1 MRSAL
6 RWPAI
11 AWPGLAWG
19 RGVREAGLA
28 FIVATGVLV
37 FFTAWDPT
45 LIRGLE
51 TASLDLRFRLRGTKP
66 PEPETVL
73 VLVDDA
79 SLAKLGR
86 WPLSR
91 RLFAKA
97 VEQLDR
103 AGARVI
109 AFDLL
114 FAERESAVSNDLRS
128 AARTAA
134 SGLSEPQ
141 LRQALA
147 QLADDDPDGDFA
159 AALRVSGKVLLPF
172 AFAFQGPAEEAPPQL
187 AEQVY

>member
-1 MRSAL
+1 M
-6 RWPAI
+6 
-11 AWPGLAWG
+11 AWG

-28 FIVATGVLV
+28 FIIATGVLL
-37 FFTAWDPT
+37 FLTAWDPA

-66 PEPETVL
+66 PEAETAI

-91 RLFAKA
+91 RFFAKA
-97 VEQLDR
+97 VERLDR

-109 AFDLL
+109 VFDLL
-114 FAERESAVSNDLRS
+114 FAERESAVSNDLRN

-134 SGLSEPQ
+134 SGLAETQDPR
-141 LRQALA
+141 LREALA
-147 QLADDDPDGDFA
+147 HLAEDNPDGEFA
-159 AALRVSGKVLLPF
+159 GA
-172 AFAFQGPAEEAPPQL
+172 
-187 AEQVY
+187 